1 MSQATL
7 RRVDGRVPDSLEVQL
22 RKRESQTSKSWE
34 ATLSERKRAELEF
47 HDDHREIVD
56 DGGQAGDTDGNK
68 KYYATSAGSDAYLY
82 NWVAERAK
90 GKVFLDY
97 ACGNGSFAIHAA
109 KSGAKMA
116 IGIDIS
122 SATIEN
128 ARRRAAAEGVS
139 ENTCFLQADCE
150 NTGLPAE
157 SVDLLMCCGMLHHL
171 DLSHSF
177 PEIRRILKPG
187 GSCLAC
193 EALDYNPVI
202 KLYRMMTPALRTE
215 WEKQHILSLKDL
227 RFAERFFDVKNV
239 RYWHLFSI
247 MATPLRNT
255 SIFNAALRLGNALDS
270 VALRV
275 FPLSLMAWMFTFELH
290 KRADK

>member
-7 RRVDGRVPDSLEVQL
+7 RRVDEKVPDLLEVLL

-34 ATLSERKRAELEF
+34 ETLSARKRAELEF
-47 HDDHREIVD
+47 HDDHREIVE
-56 DGGQAGDTDGNK
+56 DGGQAGDADGNK
-68 KYYATSAGSDAYLY
+68 KYYATSTGSDAYLY
-82 NWVAERAK
+82 DWVAERAK

-128 ARRRAAAEGVS
+128 AIRRAAAEG
-139 ENTCFLQADCE
+139 DCE
-150 NTGLPAE
+150 DTGLPAE

-171 DLSHSF
+171 DLSHAF

-215 WEKQHILSLKDL
+215 WEKHHILSLKDV
-227 RFAERFFDVKNV
+227 RFAQRFFDVKNV

-247 MATPLRNT
+247 MATPFRNT
-255 SIFNAALRLGNALDS
+255 SIFKQALRLGTALDS